1 MSDYRALSQLTGLSV
16 PVLQRLVSNGQLRT
30 DDPERRQGVERP
42 FTVSDVMRACLMA
55 ALARIGVGYADA
67 GRLVA
72 PLAWKDGF
80 IYAGKP
86 CGPDPVLAVW
96 TENAERDERPLNQQP
111 VRYEAALLPR
121 ETCLNMLAR
130 PAIEGVVILPLARH
144 WDQIRDLAETR
155 RAKARTAIE
164 NGWESV
170 LNKAQRS

>member
-1 MSDYRALSQLTGLSV
+1 MSDYRTLSQLTGLSV
-16 PVLQRLVSNGQLRT
+16 PVLQRLVSNGQLHT
-30 DDPERRQGVERP
+30 DDPERRKGVERP
-42 FTVSDVMRACLMA
+42 FTVGDGMRACLMA

-80 IYAGKP
+80 TYAGKP

-96 TENAERDERPLNQQP
+96 TENADRDERPLNQQP

-130 PAIEGVVILPLARH
+130 PAIEGLVVLPLARH
-144 WDQIRDLAETR
+144 WHQLLALSEAR
-155 RAKARTAIE
+155 RAKARTPE
-164 NGWESV
+164 QNGWAAVME
-170 LNKAQRS
+170 KRKP